1 MKFPREK
8 IKQPREVNSR
18 SADVLVGSNVARSE
32 SAGIFTKPQCVM
44 AAGIPMA
51 GTNMVLDDGDTARRA
66 DVAAPE
72 TRFHPIP
79 ARQAGAVRKRRNAA
93 GFTLAEVLAALVF
106 MAILIPVAIECLSI
120 AGRAGEVAVRKNEAS
135 LVAERIL
142 NENIV
147 TTNWNRSTQSGSVQQ
162 GIREFRWTLR
172 NDPWNQDPNQNA
184 MRLVSVEV
192 TFTAQGRDYPVRMST
207 LVDSTLPLA
216 DTSNTSTN
224 Q

>member
-1 MKFPREK
+1 MKFEHAKTKSPAGSSFSSKRV
-8 IKQPREVNSR
+8 QALR
-18 SADVLVGSNVARSE
+18 S
-32 SAGIFTKPQCVM
+32 
-44 AAGIPMA
+44 
-51 GTNMVLDDGDTARRA
+51 
-66 DVAAPE
+66 
-72 TRFHPIP
+72 
-79 ARQAGAVRKRRNAA
+79 

-120 AGRAGEVAVRKNEAS
+120 AGRAGEVAVRKGEAA

-147 TTNWNRSTQSGSVQQ
+147 STNWNRSGQSGTVQQ
-162 GIREFRWTLR
+162 GTREFQWRLR

-184 MRLVSVEV
+184 IRLVSVEV
-192 TFTAQGRDYPVRMST
+192 TFTAQGRTYPVRLST

-216 DTSNTSTN
+216 DSNTSTN